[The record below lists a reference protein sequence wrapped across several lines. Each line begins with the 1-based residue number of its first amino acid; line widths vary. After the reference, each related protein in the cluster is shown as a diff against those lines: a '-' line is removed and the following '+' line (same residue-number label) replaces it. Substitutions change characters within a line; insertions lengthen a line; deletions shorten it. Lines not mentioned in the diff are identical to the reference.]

1 MPAAA
6 DETGGRD
13 CARWGMTMRIR
24 LAVVLVGLHLAAL
37 VVALPASAQQGRYNG
52 HCSRLTRQISHFQD
66 VADMARAR
74 DDERWLAATAAHIE
88 SLRDRRSRL
97 CPEYDRFVER
107 VRTEEF
113 WRDTYA
119 LTIAGA
125 RTALRYF
132 TFGMY

>member
-1 MPAAA
+1 MRSRRSIAGSALLIGFALCVAAPS
-6 DETGGRD
+6 
-13 CARWGMTMRIR
+13 
-24 LAVVLVGLHLAAL
+24 AA
-37 VVALPASAQQGRYNG
+37 QNGHYNG
-52 HCSRLTRQISHFQD
+52 QCRKMTRQISHFQD

-74 DDERWLAATAAHIE
+74 DDEMWLASTAAHIE
-88 SLRDRRSRL
+88 RLRDRRSRL
-97 CPEYDRFVER
+97 CPQYDQFVER

-125 RTALRYF
+125 KTAMRYF